1 MDVASAVF
9 AYLIFC
15 AAIFVA
21 YYAMKFAAM
30 RRDARETAEK
40 RRGNARR
47 S

>member
-9 AYLIFC
+9 AYLFFV

-21 YYAMKFAAM
+21 YYAMKFTAM
-30 RRDARETAEK
+30 RREQREEAAK
-40 RRGNARR
+40 RRAKMK